1 MTERRSFEQIDLTGQ
16 IPMWRMIDDRNRE
29 ICSAA
34 PLVYYNVVRP
44 TSARMESG
52 ESAHSRGES
61 ASSIGPVA
69 MGSLHETAEVT
80 PDVVPAAV
88 AAEREEEDTAV
99 PSEAVPTSVAE
110 EGDLDKEVEAELLR
124 ELDVNLKTLESELE
138 TRLGESLENLKD
150 LVPEK
155 RGNDESH
162 PEFEIRVKSWLED
175 MGTRHPSLLEYART
189 LAEGLI
195 DGSSRKDGYLE
206 AFAMAKE
213 KRKRISKM
221 DQGPPKETVKTTPTR
236 DVQEELKIFDLIQSF
251 IAQGKETAEFH
262 KQVSGFLEGLQGR
275 LDAPLEKFPQ
285 IVPELSNII
294 QEIGKLLTASD
305 AVQSRNLKSVEG
317 LRGILEAVKW
327 ELSGKSIDRRA
338 IPQWDKGNTSRIM
351 NESTREVMAGIR
363 WGLQEMNHVV
373 REQGLLQEKQFK
385 VLENIASSSQRT
397 AELLEMINTRESK
410 NQEAME
416 KQKADKVLAEQKR
429 MDAVRLKAQKDQAE
443 KDRVAQEEADRKRAL
458 QDELDNANAGI
469 EAAQKRAKI
478 AKEAMA
484 QTPTTPVHSPMMQ
497 AMPVG
502 PVGYGQPG
510 YGQPCFMGGMGVM
523 PQQGFPPMQGQPTMQ
538 PTIQPTM
545 QPTMPILEG
554 QQTMQPNM
562 PGVGHQAS
570 L

>member
-16 IPMWRMIDDRNRE
+16 IPMWRMVDDRNRE

-80 PDVVPAAV
+80 TDVVPAAV
-88 AAEREEEDTAV
+88 AAERAEEETV
-99 PSEAVPTSVAE
+99 IPSEAAPTSIAE
-110 EGDLDKEVEAELLR
+110 EGDLDPAKEKEIEEELVR
-124 ELDVNLKTLESELE
+124 ELEADRIILESELE
-138 TRLGESLENLKD
+138 ARLGPSIEVLKG
-150 LVPEK
+150 LTPEK
-155 RGNDESH
+155 RGDNE
-162 PEFEIRVKSWLED
+162 PRQEFETRVKSWLTD
-175 MGTRHPSLLEYART
+175 METRNPTLISHAKI

-195 DGSSRKDGYLE
+195 EGANRTDGLWE
-206 AFAMAKE
+206 AFTCARE
-213 KRKRISKM
+213 KRKRLAKM
-221 DQGPPKETVKTTPTR
+221 DQDPPKEPLKPTPTR
-236 DVQEELKIFDLIQSF
+236 GIKEELKIFDLIQSF

-285 IVPELSNII
+285 IVPELSSII

-317 LRGILEAVKW
+317 LRGILEAVNW

-363 WGLQEMNHVV
+363 WGIQEMNHVV

-385 VLENIASSSQRT
+385 VLENLASSSQRT

-410 NQEAME
+410 NQDVLE
-416 KQKADKVLAEQKR
+416 KQKLLLLLLLLL
-429 MDAVRLKAQKDQAE
+429 MLLLWLLWLLFGCRLVVVWLSCGC
-443 KDRVAQEEADRKRAL
+443 RLVVVWL
-458 QDELDNANAGI
+458 
-469 EAAQKRAKI
+469 
-478 AKEAMA
+478 
-484 QTPTTPVHSPMMQ
+484 S
-497 AMPVG
+497 
-502 PVGYGQPG
+502 
-510 YGQPCFMGGMGVM
+510 F
-523 PQQGFPPMQGQPTMQ
+523 
-538 PTIQPTM
+538 
-545 QPTMPILEG
+545 
-554 QQTMQPNM
+554 
-562 PGVGHQAS
+562 S
-570 L
+570 

>member
-61 ASSIGPVA
+61 ASSIGPIVPIA
-69 MGSLHETAEVT
+69 MGSLHETGEVT
-80 PDVVPAAV
+80 SDLATAAG

-110 EGDLDKEVEAELLR
+110 EVELDKEVEAELLQ
-124 ELDVNLKTLESELE
+124 ELNMNLKTLESELE

-150 LVPEK
+150 LVPRK

-162 PEFEIRVKSWLED
+162 LEFETRVKSWLED
-175 MGTRHPSLLEYART
+175 METRHPSLFDYAKT

-206 AFAMAKE
+206 GFAMAKE

-221 DQGPPKETVKTTPTR
+221 DQGPPKETVTTTPTR

-351 NESTREVMAGIR
+351 NESIREVMAGIR
-363 WGLQEMNHVV
+363 WGLQEMNHAV

-397 AELLEMINTRESK
+397 AELMEIINTRESK
-410 NQEAME
+410 NQEALD
-416 KQKADKVLAEQKR
+416 KQKADKLLAEQ
-429 MDAVRLKAQKDQAE
+429 
-443 KDRVAQEEADRKRAL
+443 RKWMRS
-458 QDELDNANAGI
+458 G
-469 EAAQKRAKI
+469 
-478 AKEAMA
+478 
-484 QTPTTPVHSPMMQ
+484 
-497 AMPVG
+497 
-502 PVGYGQPG
+502 
-510 YGQPCFMGGMGVM
+510 
-523 PQQGFPPMQGQPTMQ
+523 
-538 PTIQPTM
+538 
-545 QPTMPILEG
+545 
-554 QQTMQPNM
+554 
-562 PGVGHQAS
+562 
-570 L
+570 